1 MKRVLRSLEP
11 AADRDGAEEEA
22 GDSTVAGA
30 SAIAGN
36 RYV

>member
-11 AADRDGAEEEA
+11 AADRDGAEEA
-22 GDSTVAGA
+22 GDSTVVGA